1 MSLIVLNKNTNMLK
15 GEYLGL
21 WNGTTE
27 VAIKTLKTGTMT
39 PEDFLAEAKIMK
51 KLRHEKLVNLFAVV
65 RKLVAFD
72 A

>member
-1 MSLIVLNKNTNMLK
+1 MLK

-51 KLRHEKLVNLFAVV
+51 KLRHEKLVNLYAVV
-65 RKLVAFD
+65 RLLVASFNT
-72 A
+72 